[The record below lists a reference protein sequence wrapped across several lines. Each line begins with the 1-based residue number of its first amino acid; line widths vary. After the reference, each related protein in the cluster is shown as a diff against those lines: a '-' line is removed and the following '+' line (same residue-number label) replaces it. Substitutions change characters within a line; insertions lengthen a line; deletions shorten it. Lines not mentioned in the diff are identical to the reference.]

1 MQRRV
6 SFVALE
12 LPLQFHVA
20 GADALPATARE
31 LTYVRHDDA
40 VREAQLELELSAEAY
55 GRVDREQ
62 LFHLGTQERGPG
74 AGSFVPG
81 EVVRLT
87 VRLAAEQLPD
97 LVADATEPSDAGRLL
112 EQLSVAGTG
121 SPLLSADSWFA
132 LSVTSPV
139 ELPADDPVAQSGE
152 LASGYATTW
161 ATTRSGR
168 LELPML
174 EIAAEILDEH
184 GWDFEEL
191 DDDTA
196 LGWRMSGPDGS
207 WSSFAAA
214 REDEGRF
221 AVYSVLDEAIP
232 RQLRADAAE
241 LVARANWGLPVG
253 NWELDMDDGT
263 VRCKTSID
271 IADDR
276 LSLGLARRVIERN
289 LAVVD
294 AYLAAFSAFTA
305 QRVTAREAIDMAEG

>member
-12 LPLQFHVA
+12 LPLRFQVD
-20 GADALPATARE
+20 GANALPATARE

-40 VREAQLELELSAEAY
+40 VVEVQLELELSAEAY

-62 LFHLGTQERGPG
+62 LFHLGSQERGPG
-74 AGSFVPG
+74 AGDFAPG

-87 VRLAAEQLPD
+87 VRLAADGLPD
-97 LVADATEPSDAGRLL
+97 LLADAPEPSDAGRRL
-112 EQLSVAGTG
+112 EQLSVAGAG
-121 SPLLSADSWFA
+121 FGLLSARSWFA

-161 ATTRSGR
+161 ATARRGR

-174 EIAAEILDEH
+174 EMAAEVLDEH
-184 GWDFEEL
+184 GWDYEEL
-191 DDDTA
+191 ADDTA
-196 LGWRMSGPDGS
+196 LGWRMSGPDGT

-214 REDEGRF
+214 REEEGRF

-232 RQLRADAAE
+232 AQLRADAAE

-294 AYLAAFSAFTA
+294 AYVAAFAAFAA
-305 QRVTAREAIDMAEG
+305 QQVTAREAIAMAED

>member
-6 SFVALE
+6 RFVELD

-20 GADALPATARE
+20 GADALGAVARE
-31 LTYVRHDDA
+31 LTYVSMDAA
-40 VREAQLELELSAEAY
+40 VREAQLELELEPEAY
-55 GRVDREQ
+55 SRVDREQ
-62 LFHLGTQERGPG
+62 LFHLGLQQRGPG
-74 AGSFVPG
+74 AEGFVAG

-87 VRLAAEQLPD
+87 LRLGASQLPD
-97 LVADATEPSDAGRLL
+97 LLAEAADPAAAARLL
-112 EQLSVAGTG
+112 EERSVAGAG
-121 SPLLSADSWFA
+121 SIVLASDSWFA

-139 ELPADDPVAQSGE
+139 ELPGDHSVARGGE
-152 LASGYATTW
+152 LAGGFATTW
-161 ATTRSGR
+161 ATSRRR

-174 EIAAEILDEH
+174 ELAAEVLDEH

-207 WSSFAAA
+207 WSSFAVA

-221 AVYSVLDEAIP
+221 AVYSVLDGVIP
-232 RQLRADAAE
+232 EQLRADAAE
-241 LVARANWGLPVG
+241 LLARANWGLPIG

-271 IADDR
+271 IGGDR
-276 LSLGLARRVIERN
+276 LSLGLAR
-289 LAVVD
+289 A
-294 AYLAAFSAFTA
+294 
-305 QRVTAREAIDMAEG
+305 

>member
-12 LPLQFHVA
+12 LPLQFDVA
-20 GADALPATARE
+20 GADVLPATAHE
-31 LTYVRHDDA
+31 LTYVRNGDI

-55 GRVDREQ
+55 RRVDREQ
-62 LFHLGTQERGPG
+62 LFHLGSQERGPG
-74 AGSFVPG
+74 AGGFVPG

-87 VRLAAEQLPD
+87 VRLAAERLPD
-97 LVADATEPSDAGRLL
+97 LVFDAPEPSDAGRLL
-112 EQLSVAGTG
+112 EQVSAAGAG
-121 SPLLSADSWFA
+121 SSLLSAESWFA

-139 ELPADDPVAQSGE
+139 ELPADDPVAESGE
-152 LASGYATTW
+152 LTSGYATTW
-161 ATTRSGR
+161 AATRSSR

-174 EIAAEILDEH
+174 EIAAEVLDEH
-184 GWDFEEL
+184 GWDFDEL

-221 AVYSVLDEAIP
+221 AVYSVLDDSIP
-232 RQLRADAAE
+232 RPLRTDAAE

-271 IADDR
+271 IAGDR

-294 AYLAAFSAFTA
+294 AYIAAFSAFAT
-305 QRVTAREAIDMAEG
+305 QQVTAREAIAMAEG